1 MTSIDRTPLISFL
14 LNASD
19 TDLHLLFGVIHEI
32 KNAIDFES
40 TDESQV
46 FEIFSTLLWKIT
58 EGATMVYEGNSR
70 KDNNNL

>member
-1 MTSIDRTPLISFL
+1 MTSIDRSPLLSFL
-14 LNASD
+14 DNASD

-40 TDESQV
+40 TDEAQV

-70 KDNNNL
+70 KSISD